1 MAVATDIM
9 TRDVVTVF
17 PETPVREVGELLGNH
32 RFGSVPVVDAQQVL
46 QGIVTEEDLVSRAAS
61 FHLPRHITFLGG
73 IVFLENPRRFEE
85 EAERIL
91 AMTAREIMDVDVP
104 TVSPDTPVE
113 EVASLML
120 EENLRRLIVLDHEHH
135 VLGIITRADIVRMLT
150 TSGQL
155 PDDGDVHP

>member
-1 MAVATDIM
+1 MTFAADIM
-9 TRDVVTVF
+9 MRDVVTVS
-17 PETPVREVGELLGNH
+17 PDTPVREVGEILGNH
-32 RFGSVPVVDAQQVL
+32 RFGSVPVVDEQRVL

-91 AMTAREIMDVDVP
+91 AMTAREIMDVEVP
-104 TVSPDTPVE
+104 SVSPDTPVG
-113 EVASLML
+113 EVASML
-120 EENLRRLIVLDHEHH
+120 LEDNLRRLVVLDAEHH

-155 PDDGDVHP
+155 PDDDVHP

>member
-1 MAVATDIM
+1 MKWANCW
-9 TRDVVTVF
+9 R
-17 PETPVREVGELLGNH
+17 NH
-32 RFGSVPVVDAQQVL
+32 RFGALPVVDPRQVL

-104 TVSPDTPVE
+104 TVSPDTPVG

-135 VLGIITRADIVRMLT
+135 YWGSSRAP
-150 TSGQL
+150 TSCAC
-155 PDDGDVHP
+155 